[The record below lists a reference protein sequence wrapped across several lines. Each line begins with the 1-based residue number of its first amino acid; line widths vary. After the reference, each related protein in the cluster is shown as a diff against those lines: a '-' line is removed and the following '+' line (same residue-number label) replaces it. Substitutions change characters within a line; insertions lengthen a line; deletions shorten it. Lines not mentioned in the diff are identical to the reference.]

1 MRIRLLPGERVLVRT
16 RPNPLPLVGPVVAGF
31 VLLGAGGFG
40 LGYLTGRPLPGLADW
55 QPVLALAALAV
66 VVLLLVRI
74 TVRPLIRWSG
84 NRYVLTSMRLIHRRG
99 ATRRTEHQINLSA
112 ISQLQTEQGLLQRL
126 VRSGTLVVDLGF
138 DRTHA
143 YPDVPQVATVKE
155 YVVQAIGEL
164 PLTRMFDGV
173 DMEIDPQYAH
183 GGTPGVQQEWAR
195 QDTGQQEWGQQQW
208 RGEQA

>member
-1 MRIRLLPGERVLVRT
+1 VRIKLLPGERVLVRT
-16 RPNPLPLVGPVVAGF
+16 RPNPLPLVGPVLAGF
-31 VLLGAGGFG
+31 VLLGVGGFG
-40 LGYLTGRPLPGLADW
+40 LGYLTGRSIPGLAEW
-55 QPVLALAALAV
+55 QPVIALAALAAV
-66 VVLLLVRI
+66 ALLLVRF
-74 TVRPLIRWSG
+74 TVRPLVRWSG

-112 ISQLQTEQGLLQRL
+112 ISQLQTEQGLVQRM

-138 DRTHA
+138 DRAHA
-143 YPDVPQVATVKE
+143 YPHVPQVATFKE

-183 GGTPGVQQEWAR
+183 GGTPGAQERAQRGWA
-195 QDTGQQEWGQQQW
+195 QQQW
-208 RGEQA
+208 RGEQS